1 MTVSHRGAR
10 NQELNESTATSKQW
24 FLEAKCPF
32 SREKGEIHAHA
43 REMGGHA
50 TCSHATP
57 VILACA
63 RLSLLFLTKI
73 RD

>member
-24 FLEAKCPF
+24 FLEAKYPS
-32 SREKGEIHAHA
+32 SRGKRVIHVHA
-43 REMGGHA
+43 LESGDTRRA
-50 TCSHATP
+50 PLASP

-63 RLSLLFLTKI
+63 RLSLSLLTKI

>member
-32 SREKGEIHAHA
+32 SREKGEIQAHA

-50 TCSHATP
+50 TCSP
-57 VILACA
+57 RDACHS
-63 RLSLLFLTKI
+63 RVCTFISFI
-73 RD
+73 PHEN